1 MGEVRWG
8 GRNTSVWPRAPAEAG
23 TFREAPGQ
31 RASVGAQLRDQAL
44 GVDEATEVPQRAM
57 WGNEGE
63 GKEIAVYRR
72 QNPRADFQLVPP
84 LLSLTPKGRA
94 NTCKFGAKEGKVG
107 EGGARP
113 QGNEDL
119 WP

>member
-1 MGEVRWG
+1 MG
-8 GRNTSVWPRAPAEAG
+8 P
-23 TFREAPGQ
+23 
-31 RASVGAQLRDQAL
+31 QLRDQAL
-44 GVDEATEVPQRAM
+44 GIGEATEVAQRAM

-63 GKEIAVYRR
+63 GKEIAVYSR
-72 QNPRADFQLVPP
+72 QKSRADFQLVPP

-94 NTCKFGAKEGKVG
+94 NTCEFGAKEGKVG